1 LRLFRRRFGAERQPP
16 SRDVNIL
23 EKIKFELFTEKARS
37 AMETAQDVLGWLKQ
51 SQLDTEHLLYGI
63 TFVDGSIMDAVF
75 GSAGIDSKKA
85 REKIRELVVR
95 SQVLDDTGGGGTAQI
110 YLTRDAAA
118 ALSNAEDEM
127 DALGDKF
134 IGTEHILLAILKRLE
149 SRAYALLRNLGLD
162 REKVLQAL
170 KELRGSFALDSE
182 SGEDK
187 YRSLDRFT
195 TDLTERARQ
204 GRIDPII
211 GRDVEID
218 RAVQILARRNKNNP
232 VLIGE
237 PGVGKTAIAEGLA
250 LRISEGGVP
259 DVIRDK
265 RVLALDLAAMIAGS
279 KFRGEFE
286 DRLKAVLDELKGAK
300 RGIVL
305 FIDELHTVV
314 GAGAAE
320 GAMDASNILKPAL
333 ARGDLQCIGATT
345 LKEYRKYIEKDAALE
360 RRFQPIIVSEPSPD
374 EAREILRGLR
384 EKYEEHHKIE
394 ISNEAIDAAVDLSVR
409 YISGR
414 FLPDKAID
422 LIDEAAARVRIDSMG
437 AGSKLKELEAI
448 IERLNQESR
457 EATVAG
463 EYERAAELR
472 QKVLTLEGELAQ
484 ERERVESEEADNVV
498 NADDIALVVA
508 QWSGVPVDKMSTV
521 ETERYLT
528 MEDVLHEKLIG
539 QDQAVTAVSETI
551 RRAKA
556 GLADPKRPLGSF
568 LFCGPTGVGKTELV
582 KVLAEFLFQ
591 NRDAVVRIDMSE
603 YGEKFSTT
611 RLVGAPPGYV
621 GYEEGGQL
629 TEAVRRRPFS
639 ILLLDEIE
647 KAHPDVWNVLLQVLD
662 DGRLT
667 DAKGVTVDFKNTVIV
682 MTSNI
687 ASGEIAEL
695 TADKT
700 EAQLEEGY
708 PVLRSRVM
716 ERLKDYFKPELL
728 NRIDEIVVFHTLT
741 RAQAADI
748 ARLQMTELAERLDEQ
763 GMKLEVTDAAYEH
776 LAEAGYD
783 TTFGARPMRRAIQ
796 REVANPIAGKVIA
809 GEIEKGDTVRVDAEK
824 RGIVISK

>member
-1 LRLFRRRFGAERQPP
+1 
-16 SRDVNIL
+16 L

-265 RVLALDLAAMIAGS
+265 RILALDLAAMIAGS

-748 ARLQMTELAERLDEQ
+748 ARLQMAELAERLDEQ

>member
-1 LRLFRRRFGAERQPP
+1 
-16 SRDVNIL
+16 
-23 EKIKFELFTEKARS
+23 
-37 AMETAQDVLGWLKQ
+37 METAQDVLGWLKQ

-265 RVLALDLAAMIAGS
+265 RILALDLAAMIAGS

-748 ARLQMTELAERLDEQ
+748 ARLQMAELAERLDEQ

>member
-1 LRLFRRRFGAERQPP
+1 M
-16 SRDVNIL
+16 
-23 EKIKFELFTEKARS
+23 KFELFTEKARS

-265 RVLALDLAAMIAGS
+265 RILALDLAAMIAGS

-748 ARLQMTELAERLDEQ
+748 ARLQMAELAERLDEQ